1 MLSTR
6 ERNDVLFFSYIPRRS
21 IYSIF
26 ADQLGWFGGSMVAY
40 IPYMECMGYYYI
52 YIYMYSIRKLIAVP
66 VRFCFDLFCMLRLFT
81 RLGNLEPLRGWV
93 L

>member
-1 MLSTR
+1 MQLLLGCCSWIHTVLMLSTR

-40 IPYMECMGYYYI
+40 IPYMECMGYI
-52 YIYMYSIRKLIAVP
+52 YICIVYVS
-66 VRFCFDLFCMLRLFT
+66 
-81 RLGNLEPLRGWV
+81 
-93 L
+93 